1 MHRSPTVLPSFLL
14 STECDPRLRVASA
27 LVASERMLGRRL
39 RCVDEVY
46 GQHLRRL
53 SSVTQYEHQILFD
66 SVAPII
72 TLSDQLVESVSVAHY
87 SYPLFCR
94 KIFRL
99 PSSFNFILYINPTKG

>member
-1 MHRSPTVLPSFLL
+1 MNRNLTSRPTALPSFHL
-14 STECDPRLRVASA
+14 STESDPRLRVASA
-27 LVASERMLGRRL
+27 LAASERMLGRRL

-72 TLSDQLVESVSVAHY
+72 TLSDQLVESVRIAHSPY
-87 SYPLFCR
+87 L
-94 KIFRL
+94 
-99 PSSFNFILYINPTKG
+99 SFFAAKP